1 MKNYFIIYCSLFFL
15 SIGFVFTNLAQEQP
29 VQQTETKQE
38 ELITYKVSEIPAKL
52 EVAQTYLAKL
62 KADIISPDEL
72 TKSKK
77 ELETVNKSYNILRK
91 QTDSLNLETE
101 YSTTLK
107 EFRQKWIAH
116 KKKISDWA
124 SIVTSRTEKLDE
136 TKKDLLNTKEIWDRT
151 YKLALEEKAPA
162 ELINSIRDL
171 TNTLNRTELDLTKE
185 INSSLSLQTKLSE
198 QNIDVDLTLS
208 KIEDLLKE
216 KERDVF
222 AQNAPRI
229 WESFSTVEDSTGL
242 TDQFGKIW
250 KSYLRTADEFIEN
263 NKDRII
269 QDFILFLFF
278 VLIIYT
284 LRFVSKNIKERDDK
298 VSLAIKLFE
307 RPIST
312 AFLIFLLFTVL
323 FYEDAPDIFFN
334 IMRILVVFPL
344 LRILVHILKP
354 VLRIPLFY
362 FCGLVILQQFMTSS
376 GSGTPVERALL
387 LIVTI
392 LTLLGLILFILNKI
406 PMKAFEQVANQS
418 RALFISKLSI
428 IIISL
433 AIISNIL
440 GYVMLGVVIVNG
452 MLNSTYGIILLITAA
467 LALNALI
474 VISLQT
480 KPAQKINI
488 IRNQGSIIKIT
499 LAKIINVAVF
509 IWSLYMIMKNFFIKD
524 EVIGWLEETL
534 GRVWEIGNLKIS
546 IGNILLFFISIWLA
560 VQIARFV
567 RFVLEGD
574 VLPRLN
580 LARGVPGAISSI
592 MTYLI
597 IGFGI
602 IIAMVTAGIDL
613 SSFALLAGALGVG
626 IGFGLQDLVRNFIS
640 GLILIFERPI
650 QIGDAVQVD
659 DISGRVLKSGIRSSL
674 IKTWQGAEVIVPN
687 GILISNKLVNWT
699 LSDQLRRI
707 DIKTGVSY
715 GTDVKLVMQ
724 TLLKCAT
731 DHQQILTKPA
741 PYVLFNDFAESYL
754 EFELRC
760 WTSNYTDWIFIK
772 SEIMVAIDEAF
783 TKEGIVIPFPQR
795 DLHLK
800 SGFTSSKSI
809 DEKNEESNE

>member
-1 MKNYFIIYCSLFFL
+1 MKNYFIIYCFLLFL

-29 VQQTETKQE
+29 VQQTEPKQK
-38 ELITYKVSEIPAKL
+38 ELISYKVSEIPAKL

-62 KADIISPDEL
+62 NADIISLDEL
-72 TKSKK
+72 AKSNK
-77 ELETVNKSYNILRK
+77 ELEAVNKSYNILRK

-116 KKKISDWA
+116 KEKISDWVN
-124 SIVTSRTEKLDE
+124 IVSNRTEKLDK

-198 QNIDVDLTLS
+198 QNIHVDLTLN
-208 KIEDLLKE
+208 KIENLLKE

-284 LRFVSKNIKERDDK
+284 LRFFSKNIKERDDK

-312 AFLIFLLFTVL
+312 AFLVFLLFTAL

-392 LTLLGLILFILNKI
+392 LTLLGLIWFILNKI

-480 KPAQKINI
+480 KPAQKFNI
-488 IRNQGSIIKIT
+488 VRNQGSIIKIT

-509 IWSLYMIMKNFFIKD
+509 IWSLFMIMKNFFIKD

-567 RFVLEGD
+567 RFILEGD

-580 LARGVPGAISSI
+580 LARGVPGAILSI

-626 IGFGLQDLVRNFIS
+626 IGFGLQDIVRNFIS

-659 DISGRVLKSGIRSSL
+659 DISGRVLKIGIRSSL

-772 SEIMVAIDEAF
+772 SEIMLAIDEAF
-783 TKEGIVIPFPQR
+783 AREKIVIPFPQR

-800 SGFTSSKSI
+800 SGFDLPDTVTQKRDKSS
-809 DEKNEESNE
+809 D